1 MAPATLAEKASTT
14 MEVAAA
20 FAAPPLGA
28 AAAASPAGL
37 ETGTDM
43 GVVGSAAPSF
53 DGVFFLEELRSPMVS
68 DATGQSH
75 ARALCA
81 AAAFD
86 ANSTPLA
93 KRS

>member
-20 FAAPPLGA
+20 FAAPPL

-68 DATGQSH
+68 DAAGQSQ